1 MSVKSIFEFRFE
13 SANAEEGL
21 RMAEAIGNDMPPLK
35 GYLDHE
41 VIQDVSDPG
50 HLMVNT
56 HWASVEDCNAVL
68 STYKDDDKIKQA
80 SALLPEPPKGFV
92 GTVRGASR

>member
-1 MSVKSIFEFRFE
+1 MGVKSIFEFRFE
-13 SANAEEGL
+13 GKDAEEGL

-41 VIQDVSDPG
+41 VIQDVNDPG
-50 HLMVNT
+50 HMMVNT
-56 HWASVEDCNAVL
+56 HWASLDECNAVL

-80 SALLPEPPKGFV
+80 TALLPNPPSGFV
-92 GTVRGASR
+92 GSVREPSK